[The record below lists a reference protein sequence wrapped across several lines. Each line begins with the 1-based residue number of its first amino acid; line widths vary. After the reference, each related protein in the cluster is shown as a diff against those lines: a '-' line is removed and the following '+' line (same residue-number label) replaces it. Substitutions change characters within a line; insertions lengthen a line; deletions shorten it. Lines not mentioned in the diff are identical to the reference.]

1 MIRTAT
7 PADFPFIHS
16 ITARPENA
24 RFIVDV
30 PDQQMRA
37 NLADPEMDLVI
48 WQHDDHPAGYGLFC
62 EIGNPSGRVEL
73 RSLGLDVA
81 GAGLGQTFLR
91 TLVDHGFD
99 TLNAA
104 RIWLDVARDNP
115 RAQAVYHRAGFT
127 YEGTLRQNWK
137 RPNGDIVDM
146 QIFGMLK
153 AERPQ

>member
-7 PADFPFIHS
+7 PTDFRFIRG
-16 ITARPENA
+16 ITSRPENA

-30 PDQQMRA
+30 PDPELHA

-48 WQHDDHPAGYGLFC
+48 WEQDGQPAGYARFC

-81 GAGLGQTFLR
+81 DAGLGQPFLR
-91 TLVDHGFD
+91 ALIDHAFD
-99 TLNAA
+99 GLKAA
-104 RIWLDVARDNP
+104 RIWLDVVLDNP
-115 RAQAVYHRAGFT
+115 RAQAAYHRTGFT
-127 YEGTLRQNWK
+127 HEGTLRQNWK

-146 QIFGMLK
+146 QIFGMIK

>member
-1 MIRTAT
+1 MMRTALLT
-7 PADFPFIHS
+7 DFPFVHS

-24 RFIVDV
+24 GFIVDL

-48 WQHDDHPAGYGLFC
+48 WEQGGNPAGYALFC

-81 GAGLGQTFLR
+81 GAGLGQPFLR
-91 TLVDHGFD
+91 ALIDHGFD

-104 RIWLDVARDNP
+104 RIWLDVVQDNP
-115 RAQAVYHRAGFT
+115 RAQAAYHRAGFT
-127 YEGTLRQNWK
+127 HEGTLRQNWK

-146 QIFGMLK
+146 KIYGMLLP
-153 AERPQ
+153 ERPQ